1 MKSFNLLITI
11 AIALTHLQA
20 NCQTVDYYTGR
31 TFAEGRFINYR
42 IANDKNSVVVS
53 NENNRII
60 GSPILWLDT
69 GEYAMAETRP
79 GAVRDDKTI
88 RRIVRKVFTRKEIRK
103 YTRSKNNIEI
113 GVAIDPHT
121 GKTIEVDFTITDYDA
136 FNDPVLL
143 SIPITKLEQ
152 MEQLFKEELVWGI
165 NSRSEN
171 ASYIGLSITLF
182 WNKKRGPFLL

>member
-1 MKSFNLLITI
+1 
-11 AIALTHLQA
+11 
-20 NCQTVDYYTGR
+20 
-31 TFAEGRFINYR
+31 
-42 IANDKNSVVVS
+42 
-53 NENNRII
+53 
-60 GSPILWLDT
+60 
-69 GEYAMAETRP
+69 MAETRP

-165 NSRSEN
+165 NPRSEN